1 MQGLLYIKSYHGMGF
16 ANCSTP
22 LFHLLPAGQAATL
35 SLHSSKSAAL
45 EVCRYKFD
53 RSSAVKKWWDDLE
66 AAVNF
71 TQNFPVAGFDQS
83 LGLNLMRYWKAVWT
97 PSKEEANVLEAHYS
111 AVDGLLS
118 HLDFEQIALELGT
131 SELNIRRYFL
141 SKSGVYA
148 SFSFVLISDLHMT
161 SAPVQG
167 FTQVQ
172 N

>member
-71 TQNFPVAGFDQS
+71 TQNFPVAGYGAHWPLRNPQPS
-83 LGLNLMRYWKAVWT
+83 LMYYQL
-97 PSKEEANVLEAHYS
+97 
-111 AVDGLLS
+111 
-118 HLDFEQIALELGT
+118 
-131 SELNIRRYFL
+131 
-141 SKSGVYA
+141 
-148 SFSFVLISDLHMT
+148 
-161 SAPVQG
+161 
-167 FTQVQ
+167 
-172 N
+172 